1 MRAGG
6 RIPLIIGKGLTAK
19 AREALKLGEDD
30 IFIRPSQ
37 PEDDGSGYTLAQKM
51 GKGPCL
57 VGIGRGGKGLGVYGE
72 PVLCY
77 SWKAQ
82 GYNWTYD

>member
-1 MRAGG
+1 MRAVG

-19 AREALKLGEDD
+19 PREALKLGEDD

-51 GKGPCL
+51 
-57 VGIGRGGKGLGVYGE
+57 VGRACGMEGVKAGVYCE
-72 PVLCY
+72 PVCATV
-77 SWKAQ
+77 WKPR
-82 GYNWTYD
+82 YNWTYD

>member
-30 IFIRPSQ
+30 IFIRPITGQ
-37 PEDDGSGYTLAQKM
+37 EDDGSGNYTLAQKM
-51 GKGPCL
+51 VRSCL
-57 VGIGRGGKGLGVYGE
+57 WNGGV
-72 PVLCY
+72 
-77 SWKAQ
+77 
-82 GYNWTYD
+82 